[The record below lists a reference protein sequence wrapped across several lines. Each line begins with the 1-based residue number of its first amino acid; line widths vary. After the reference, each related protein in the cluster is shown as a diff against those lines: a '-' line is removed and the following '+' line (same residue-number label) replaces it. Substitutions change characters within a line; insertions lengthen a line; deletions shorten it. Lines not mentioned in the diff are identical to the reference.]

1 MPVAAMLVFSG
12 VLERFPE
19 LRFVLVESNIGW
31 IPTLLAQMDDSFLR
45 FRFYTG
51 AVDKM
56 RRLPSEVFRT
66 SFWATFVND
75 RSGIE
80 QRDRL
85 NLDHVCWSTDYPH
98 SICEW
103 PNSRRVLE
111 SVMQG
116 VALAA
121 VEQIVWSNARDL
133 YSIALPPRSS
143 RP

>member
-1 MPVAAMLVFSG
+1 
-12 VLERFPE
+12 
-19 LRFVLVESNIGW
+19 
-31 IPTLLAQMDDSFLR
+31 MDDSFMR

-66 SFWATFVND
+66 SIWATFVND
-75 RSGIE
+75 RSGVE

-85 NLDHVCWSTDYPH
+85 NIDHVCWSTDYPH

-111 SVMQG
+111 SVFQG
-116 VALAA
+116 VALDA
-121 VEQIVWSNARDL
+121 VEKMVWSNARDL
-133 YSIALPPRSS
+133 YSIDLPPERPDGDLRPATPTCS
-143 RP
+143 RRPRFVRRCCATPPGSTGATGT